1 MKVNHATISNNAN
14 GQRNKPVQLCGFTS
28 EVVPPADWE
37 NERLNIM
44 ESVLTA
50 KFEQNPMLMNR
61 LVETGSKLLIN
72 GNSKRETYWG
82 VDLYAWVG
90 ENQLGKLLTKIR
102 EKETRK

>member
-1 MKVNHATISNNAN
+1 M

-82 VDLYAWVG
+82 CW
-90 ENQLGKLLTKIR
+90 NKWMRQ
-102 EKETRK
+102 